1 MSDTKND
8 STMKRLINYSLMLL
22 ALAAVSLTVA
32 CDKTHVDEVDES
44 LPVIESF
51 SPMSAPVG
59 SEIVITGQYLNAV
72 VKAKIGEVE
81 VPILERVSNTR
92 LSIQASAEATD
103 GLITLVNAL
112 GEASSQEPFTYTY
125 AAPEIMTSILQSSVD
140 MGDQMLISGRYLS
153 AVQAVYF
160 TAEGYDTL
168 NEADIINQTE
178 EELVVRCPYVEESM
192 ARITLAY
199 FNGEEVVTTP
209 LETAPTIEVKRYVP
223 QFDAVNLE
231 RTAVG
236 KVVTLTGTYLD
247 KVDKIMVGDF
257 EAQVTKEYARLQFTV
272 PAGDFE
278 DGDTTTT
285 VKALYFDGH
294 EQIILSENF
303 VVYVP
308 FVKFWEGMRVWGQ
321 ALDAEQQ
328 ASFFSPETGI
338 VYANSDWRTLVDP
351 ISYQYA
357 ANTCSAAQT
366 PNQAVIT
373 EEEYLSV
380 NPYFFFSGVNAGSL
394 QLNSPAN
401 SNGQLKNFYQTSEK
415 KDDNRVPG
423 FNGNCYGTPVL
434 TFRYLSEANATEKAI
449 IDQVRN
455 QTLEHIDEAT
465 FPIDVVNVTVGGVG
479 VGSASGSPKSTIWA
493 TDLFPEGKFENKPN
507 VNVDAVLMV
516 LYYGYEGAGSE
527 ANKAA
532 NIRRIGFLH
541 IRTVNFKVAAGSNP
555 NPGASDILFNM
566 YWQKYDYDYSKIQ

>member
-247 KVDKIMVGDF
+247 KVDKIMVGEF
-257 EAQVTKEYARLQFTV
+257 EASIFKEHTRLQFTV

-278 DGDTTTT
+278 DGDTTTE

-308 FVKFWEGMRVWGQ
+308 FVKFWEGMRLWGQ
-321 ALDAEQQ
+321 GLDVEQL
-328 ASFFSPETGI
+328 SCFFSPETGI
-338 VYANSDWRTLVDP
+338 VYANSDWREKVDP
-351 ISYQYA
+351 ISYNYKG
-357 ANTCSAAQT
+357 NTCSANQT
-366 PNQAVIT
+366 PNKAMVT

-380 NPYFFFSGVNAGSL
+380 NPYFFFSGVNAGQL
-394 QLNSPAN
+394 QVNSPAN
-401 SNGQLKNFYQTSEK
+401 SKSQLKNFYQTSEK

-423 FNGNCYGTPVL
+423 VNADCYGTPVL
-434 TFRYLSEANATEKAI
+434 TFRYLSEANAAEKAL
-449 IDQVRN
+449 IDAVRN

-465 FPIDVVNVTVGGVG
+465 FPIDVENKTVGDISISSAKGTVNTD
-479 VGSASGSPKSTIWA
+479 VWASG
-493 TDLFPEGKFENKPN
+493 LFPVGQAQSN
-507 VNVDAVLMV
+507 VAVDAVLMV
-516 LYYGYEGAGSE
+516 LYYGYEGSVD
-527 ANKAA
+527 NVAA
-532 NIRRIGFLH
+532 NVRRIGFLH
-541 IRTVNFKVAAGSNP
+541 IRTVNFVLYNNTNAPSS
-555 NPGASDILFNM
+555 SDVLFNM